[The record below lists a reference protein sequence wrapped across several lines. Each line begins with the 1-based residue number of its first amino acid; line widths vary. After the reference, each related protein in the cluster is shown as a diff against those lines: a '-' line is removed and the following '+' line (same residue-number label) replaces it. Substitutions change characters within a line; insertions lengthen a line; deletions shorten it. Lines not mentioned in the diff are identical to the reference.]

1 MSALCTYAVVV
12 LVAIC
17 KHGLE
22 FSESES
28 RRGWSCS
35 ERERE
40 RESLILYNGAMHG
53 FLKDSAWFTRT

>member
-28 RRGWSCS
+28 SRGWSCS
-35 ERERE
+35 LRERE
-40 RESLILYNGAMHG
+40 REIPYNGQCTV
-53 FLKDSAWFTRT
+53 F